1 MTTERDEQASP
12 TLEWDVGTAYDFFI
26 SYRVLANPKQFG
38 VRSAWASGMRAR
50 LQPDEREIL
59 DTSLL
64 VIPTMGQ
71 WLITLPPP
79 KDVAHCLRALAG
91 IEPGERLLQIGC
103 CPEKLD
109 EQSPTQVLLNR
120 VWRDGAW
127 DEQVLKEYR
136 SLRSNGKGSHHGGND
151 DEKLRVILDAW
162 ANAEEFGER
171 YLHALQSYHDVFF
184 AEEERRIA
192 PTLDAALER
201 AKTRAEELSFADL
214 MEELSQGIRYESTAG
229 LDRLTLVPSYWVS
242 PFIQVVRIARG
253 HRLWAF
259 GARPAHDSIV
269 PGDPVPDALR
279 VSLKALADPTRLR
292 ILRYLY
298 KKPLTLSE
306 LTKQLRL
313 RMPTVI
319 HHMSAL
325 RLAGLVSIHVEGEEK
340 GRRARYGTRAEGL
353 ATVAKSLEE
362 FIEDEQASSSQ
373 DKLEGRH
380 HAEPV

>member
-1 MTTERDEQASP
+1 MTTERDEQTSL

-50 LQPDEREIL
+50 LQPDDRETL
-59 DTSLL
+59 DASLL

-79 KDVAHCLRALAG
+79 KDVAHCLRALAE
-91 IEPGERLLQIGC
+91 IPAADRLPQVAC
-103 CPEKLD
+103 WCD
-109 EQSPTQVLLNR
+109 EEGQRSPSQSLLHR
-120 VWRDGAW
+120 VRSEGHWDDGTLKAFRD
-127 DEQVLKEYR
+127 
-136 SLRSNGKGSHHGGND
+136 LRAASKGSHHGGSD
-151 DEKLRVILDAW
+151 DEKLTVILDAW
-162 ANAEEFGER
+162 ANAEGFSER
-171 YLHALQSYHDVFF
+171 YLKALQSYHDVFF

-192 PTLDAALER
+192 PALETTLER
-201 AKTRAEELSFADL
+201 AKTRANELPLADL
-214 MEELSQGIRYESTAG
+214 MEELSQGIRYESTKG
-229 LDRLTLVPSYWVS
+229 LDRLTLVPSYWIS
-242 PFIQVVRIARG
+242 PFVQFVRIAKG
-253 HRLWAF
+253 HRMLSF

-292 ILRYLY
+292 ILRYLHRE
-298 KKPLTLSE
+298 PLTLSE

-325 RLAGLVSIHVEGEEK
+325 RLAGLVSIHLEGEEK

-353 ATVAKSLEE
+353 AAVAKSLKE
-362 FIEDEQASSSQ
+362 FIEDEQASSLQ
-373 DKLEGRH
+373 DKLEGRN